1 MTIDQAHVDYNVIAS
16 ITIQMSSTANGVRI
30 DANHPASA
38 YGKKNAANLLE
49 NALKKENADSVG
61 AYDLKKRA
69 SNLISDPRVQF
80 PSISE
85 QTGLIHSICEAGSG
99 VKRKYR
105 FSPCVRGVD

>member
-16 ITIQMSSTANGVRI
+16 IMIQTSSTANGVRI

-61 AYDLKKRA
+61 AYNLKKTEPQ
-69 SNLISDPRVQF
+69 I
-80 PSISE
+80 
-85 QTGLIHSICEAGSG
+85 
-99 VKRKYR
+99 
-105 FSPCVRGVD
+105 

>member
-16 ITIQMSSTANGVRI
+16 ITIQMSSTANGVQI

-38 YGKKNAANLLE
+38 YRKKNTANLLE
-49 NALKKENADSVG
+49 NALKKNADSVG
-61 AYDLKKRA
+61 AYDLKKNRA

-85 QTGLIHSICEAGSG
+85 QTGLIHSICKAGSG

-105 FSPCVRGVD
+105 FSPRVRGVD